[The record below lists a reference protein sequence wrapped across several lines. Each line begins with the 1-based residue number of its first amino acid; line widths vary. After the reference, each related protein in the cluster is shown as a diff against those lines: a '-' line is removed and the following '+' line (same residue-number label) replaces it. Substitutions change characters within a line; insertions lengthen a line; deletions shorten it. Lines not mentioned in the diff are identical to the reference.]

1 MGNKEELKLIKMLD
15 ITKKDEIEELSYII
29 NSVDGNEPPAEAKKL
44 IHLYSLGYIDYET
57 TKNCILRLFSNDI
70 FINKKYMR
78 IQGEELAYKTKKP
91 VGVFVLTWR
100 RVRDGIYS
108 EEDKKTYLEVDKW
121 FKENLPEPPFYR
133 DNNDN
138 PLGATT
144 WFKTNNSSIM
154 LEHIKPLLDLL
165 DKYNVPYEIAY
176 SDNPGKI
183 IYEDDYQIGVIDYDK

>member
-1 MGNKEELKLIKMLD
+1 MNSNLYDNYDSINIIK
-15 ITKKDEIEELSYII
+15 
-29 NSVDGNEPPAEAKKL
+29 
-44 IHLYSLGYIDYET
+44 
-57 TKNCILRLFSNDI
+57 
-70 FINKKYMR
+70 NKKYMR

-108 EEDKKTYLEVDKW
+108 EEDKNTYFAVDKW
-121 FKENLPEPPFYR
+121 FKENLPEPPFYC

-138 PLGATT
+138 PQGATT
-144 WFKTNNSSIM
+144 WFKTKKSSIM

-176 SDNPGKI
+176 SDNPGKV

>member
-1 MGNKEELKLIKMLD
+1 MEN
-15 ITKKDEIEELSYII
+15 IEELEILKML
-29 NSVDGNEPPAEAKKL
+29 EEAKEDVKNGRVSSAEGMFDEIRKKL
-44 IHLYSLGYIDYET
+44 DLFIDP
-57 TKNCILRLFSNDI
+57 DI
-70 FINKKYMR
+70 KRIIENKKYMR

-91 VGVFVLTWR
+91 VGIFVLTWR

-121 FKENLPEPPFYR
+121 FKENLPEPPFYG

-176 SDNPGKI
+176 SDNPGKV

>member
-1 MGNKEELKLIKMLD
+1 MEN
-15 ITKKDEIEELSYII
+15 IEELEILKML
-29 NSVDGNEPPAEAKKL
+29 EEAKEDVKNGRVLSAEGMFDEIRKKL
-44 IHLYSLGYIDYET
+44 DLFIDP
-57 TKNCILRLFSNDI
+57 DI
-70 FINKKYMR
+70 KKIIENKKYMR

-108 EEDKKTYLEVDKW
+108 EEDKNIYLEVDKW
-121 FKENLPEPPFYR
+121 FKDNLPEPPFYG

-183 IYEDDYQIGVIDYDK
+183 IYEDDYQVGVIDYDK